1 MLKSIFIFRALTPK
15 LFLGV
20 WLSAFSLGN
29 FVGPT
34 IAGCLVDSLST
45 VEDPDKGFRETTL
58 VFFILYAFMILVDIF
73 EAMHTARRDR
83 IRDQYENLD

>member
-1 MLKSIFIFRALTPK
+1 MYYTY
-15 LFLGV
+15 LGV

-45 VEDPDKGFRETTL
+45 DEDPDLGFRETTL
-58 VFFILYAFMILVDIF
+58 VFFVLYAVMILVDIF

>member
-1 MLKSIFIFRALTPK
+1 MFIFIFFQ
-15 LFLGV
+15 FLGV

-45 VEDPDKGFRETTL
+45 VEDPDLGFRQTTL
-58 VFFILYAFMILVDIF
+58 MFFVLYAVMILVDIF
-73 EAMHTARRDR
+73 EAMHTFKRDSRRR
-83 IRDQYENLD
+83 QYENLDYVD

>member
-1 MLKSIFIFRALTPK
+1 MRFLIYFFQ
-15 LFLGV
+15 FLGV

-34 IAGCLVDSLST
+34 IAGFLVDSLST
-45 VEDPDKGFRETTL
+45 EEDPDLGFRETTL